1 MKNSFETS
9 LILCMCTM
17 YVCCILFVFIEQN
30 MFKPHKSVIAL
41 STLLSTPIES
51 VLVDLLF
58 KLTID
63 LIDDIDLDK
72 RSHIRWIYVCVLIRF
87 NH

>member
-1 MKNSFETS
+1 
-9 LILCMCTM
+9 
-17 YVCCILFVFIEQN
+17 
-30 MFKPHKSVIAL
+30 MFKPNKSVIAL

-72 RSHIRWIYVCVLIRF
+72 RSHIRWIYVCVLIRL